1 MTSMITA
8 AKKTTVTSKV
18 FIHQCLCVHL
28 PFCPGLSQVNIYA
41 LKNQEQFILKKYP
54 NEINYYFCLFPLTVS
69 KGETFRSY
77 INLKDLDPPAAFPP
91 DKDSPMSPP
100 PSGHSGQPPVEKPPK
115 VTSLPFQSN
124 TRSASVASSIKSR
137 SIFYNSV

>member
-1 MTSMITA
+1 MQFG
-8 AKKTTVTSKV
+8 VNERDY
-18 FIHQCLCVHL
+18 FFF
-28 PFCPGLSQVNIYA
+28 PFLI
-41 LKNQEQFILKKYP
+41 
-54 NEINYYFCLFPLTVS
+54 VS